1 MSRGRVTWWSSGPG
15 ERGSRRVARGA
26 GFTLIEMVIVM
37 FILGILFA
45 IAAPRLDFLPSKY
58 RLRTAAR
65 EIGGQIENTR
75 LTAISRGAWLG
86 IHYDLDEEPSYY
98 QLIPPPPEDYP
109 DQPVEDRE
117 RYAKMELPSGIRL
130 VRVRLRGS
138 NQVLEN
144 GQINVLFSP
153 TGVTGSHSVT
163 LASADDRYLT
173 VEFNAITGT
182 IDFFESDD
190 VAFEDFE
197 G

>member
-1 MSRGRVTWWSSGPG
+1 MV
-15 ERGSRRVARGA
+15 RRR
-26 GFTLIEMVIVM
+26 
-37 FILGILFA
+37 
-45 IAAPRLDFLPSKY
+45 PS
-58 RLRTAAR
+58 
-65 EIGGQIENTR
+65 
-75 LTAISRGAWLG
+75 
-86 IHYDLDEEPSYY
+86 
-98 QLIPPPPEDYP
+98 
-109 DQPVEDRE
+109 
-117 RYAKMELPSGIRL
+117 ELPSGIRL